1 MRAGGVQGRVA
12 LREPTPEQRVAAVM
26 AAHGRLLLHVAHQW
40 SLCHDDA
47 LDAYQR
53 GLEIFF
59 KRADTVEPATEV
71 AWLKVVVK
79 HEAMAIRRSR
89 QDSVAD
95 AEPDLDS
102 HIPAGQRSVD
112 EQIESGE
119 RVDRS
124 AEALRSLKPD
134 EAKALLLKAEGL
146 SYVEIGEQCGWS
158 YTKVNRALTEGRK
171 RFLKAYRAIEAGDEC
186 KRFAPVL
193 LQLAQGEASSAELV
207 EVRPHLR
214 HCTACRATVR
224 DLHMSALRRMRIFA
238 PVALLAPVR
247 WLQER
252 IGVSAHPD
260 GIQSAEELIRESGTI
275 NVPASAAPP
284 EPHAI
289 DLGGQLAIE
298 LPERASRLRLGR
310 AKDEA
315 IALLHRSNSSDVAAG
330 IHIASSSGGGRLATV
345 ATLIG
350 FCISG
355 AGAGALCVATGV
367 VNAPGWM
374 LPRQAEPA
382 KPRSKPVAR
391 NPSSPSKAKL
401 AASVRTTEVVA
412 TPTPA
417 PTPPRATPLRRVAAT
432 VPSQGPQP
440 GHRPEVARVRPDR
453 RALVAIRRR
462 VLDRAVRR
470 FHTETTRP
478 TTRHRR
484 RGVHAVR
491 RSPE

>member
-1 MRAGGVQGRVA
+1 
-12 LREPTPEQRVAAVM
+12 M

-89 QDSVAD
+89 QDSVAGE
-95 AEPDLDS
+95 EPDLDS

-124 AEALRSLKPD
+124 AEALRALKPD

-146 SYVEIGEQCGWS
+146 SYVEIGERCGWS

-186 KRFAPVL
+186 ERFAPVL
-193 LQLAQGEASSAELV
+193 LQLARGEASSAELV

-224 DLHMSALRRMRIFA
+224 DLHMSSLRRMRIFA
-238 PVALLAPVR
+238 PGALLAPVR

-252 IGVSAHPD
+252 GGVSAQPD
-260 GIQSAEELIRESGTI
+260 GIRSAEELIRQGGTI
-275 NVPASAAPP
+275 DVPAASAPP
-284 EPHAI
+284 EPHVI

-330 IHIASSSGGGRLATV
+330 IHIASSGGGGRLATV

-367 VNAPGWM
+367 VHAPGWI
-374 LPRQAEPA
+374 LPREAEPA
-382 KPRSKPVAR
+382 KPRPKPTAR
-391 NPSSPSKAKL
+391 QPSSTSKAKL
-401 AASVRTTEVVA
+401 AASVRTTELVA

-417 PTPPRATPLRRVAAT
+417 PTPRARRRTGASQPRSPAKD
-432 VPSQGPQP
+432 PSQGTGPKSHESAPIAQPEPQSVAEFSIEQSAGSTP
-440 GHRPEVARVRPDR
+440 RPPDPPP
-453 RALVAIRRR
+453 ATGGGE
-462 VLDRAVRR
+462 
-470 FHTETTRP
+470 FMP
-478 TTRHRR
+478 
-484 RGVHAVR
+484 
-491 RSPE
+491 